1 MKKVP
6 FSSILLPKKL
16 LTGLFVFCLFVLPII
31 SFRFFDFISLCF
43 DSKYGHYHFPENREI
58 PFFRLGEREM
68 GKIGEWGI
76 REGSFK
82 PEAKCKYLSLGDSQT
97 FGSGIFWRD
106 TFSEILNRET
116 ECQWTNAGIPGFTL
130 ENEFSLYETIKS
142 NISFDRV
149 YLFIYGNDIYETGD
163 TPDYL
168 HYVKKQTWYLQVLS
182 FLFPEQTRLYLKSK
196 YFQTIQKRMELEL
209 ERVSKLEIKKQKSSN
224 TTKEEFI
231 TLRTLYTLSPD
242 YFSGSLDTKTYA
254 KTNFNRWI
262 RILRQLHN
270 KVLADK
276 KELVMVYIPLDVE
289 YDPTRFQIYEEIG
302 FVMNSNWIH
311 SDSDFITDLKA
322 ISREKNIPFIDLRE
336 YMRYRSDLLQKEDIH
351 LNETATRLIANIL
364 KQKLRIN

>member
-6 FSSILLPKKL
+6 FPSLFRLKKL
-16 LTGLFVFCLFVLPII
+16 PTGLFVFCLFVLSII
-31 SFRFFDFISLCF
+31 SFLFFDFISLCF
-43 DSKYGHYHFPENREI
+43 DSKYGHYHFPKNREI

-82 PEAKCKYLSLGDSQT
+82 PEASCKYLLLGDSQT
-97 FGSGIFWRD
+97 FGSGIFWKD

-116 ECQWTNAGIPGFTL
+116 DCHWTNAGIPGFTL
-130 ENEFSLYETIKS
+130 ENEFSLYQTIKS
-142 NISFDRV
+142 DISFDRV

-168 HYVKKQTWYLQVLS
+168 HYVKKQTWYIQ
-182 FLFPEQTRLYLKSK
+182 FLTFFFPEQSRIYLKAR
-196 YFQTIQKRMELEL
+196 YFQTIQKRMESEL

-224 TTKEEFI
+224 RVKEEFI
-231 TLRTLYTLSPD
+231 TLRGLYNLSPD
-242 YFSGSLDTKTYA
+242 YLSGSLDTKTYA
-254 KTNFNRWI
+254 KTNFNRWN
-262 RILRQLHN
+262 RVLEQLYG
-270 KVLADK
+270 KVLVDK
-276 KELVMVYIPLDVE
+276 KELVMVYIPLEVE
-289 YDPTRFQIYEEIG
+289 YDPIRFKIYKEIG
-302 FVMNSNWIH
+302 FVMNPKWID

-322 ISREKNIPFIDLRE
+322 ISRKKNIPLIDLRE

-364 KQKLRIN
+364 KQKL